1 MEEDGGFFVAVF
13 DGLDVGSAPPCWFFD
28 ESESSLSAEVE
39 PLPFPSFFAAPSEPC
54 GSDRP
59 LLSSGAEVARGDSGG
74 RETAGRTRSSAAV
87 VRPFF
92 SDESSGFELC
102 RVIAVTQEETTARAR
117 APASQRRRVPGMRV
131 SFGATPVSHTFADL
145 STGRLGGVWSGSG
158 PGFVGGMRGSLGVAT
173 GGRKIVMRIREGVTC
188 HRCVKTLAV
197 VTHPGD

>member
-1 MEEDGGFFVAVF
+1 M
-13 DGLDVGSAPPCWFFD
+13 
-28 ESESSLSAEVE
+28 
-39 PLPFPSFFAAPSEPC
+39 
-54 GSDRP
+54 
-59 LLSSGAEVARGDSGG
+59 
-74 RETAGRTRSSAAV
+74 TRSSAAV

-92 SDESSGFELC
+92 SDDSSGPEPC

-158 PGFVGGMRGSLGVAT
+158 PGFVGGMRSSLGVAT
-173 GGRKIVMRIREGVTC
+173 GGREFVMRIREGVTR